1 MDRFP
6 YSIEDREDQIAQL
19 IDARIHAIKHDIRV
33 NRASTVAAVLERLD
47 LGDSEEIAAE
57 VLHLAVVGH
66 SAAVG
71 VDNAAAVEAAI
82 YFEAEAL
89 AERDVADME
98 RRREESAREN
108 RIEQRV
114 WNHFFSREVTA

>member
-6 YSIEDREDQIAQL
+6 RTAEDREDQVCQL

-47 LGDSEEIAAE
+47 LGDFEGDARE
-57 VLHLAVVGH
+57 VLRQAVVGH

-71 VDNAAAVEAAI
+71 VDHAAAVEAAI

-98 RRREESAREN
+98 RRRAQSAQDA

-114 WNHFFSREVTA
+114 WNHFFAQHVPA

>member
-6 YSIEDREDQIAQL
+6 YSIEDREDQLAQL
-19 IDARIHAIKHDIRV
+19 IDARIHAIKHDIRA
-33 NRASTVAAVLERLD
+33 NRASTVTAVLDRLD
-47 LGDSEEIAAE
+47 LGAFEGDAAE
-57 VLHLAVVGH
+57 VLRLAVVGH

-71 VDNAAAVEAAI
+71 VDHAAAVESAI

-98 RRREESAREN
+98 RRREQAAQDA

-114 WNHFFSREVTA
+114 WNHFFAHELA

>member
-6 YSIEDREDQIAQL
+6 HDADAREQQLQRL
-19 IDARIHAIKHDIRV
+19 IDARIHAIKHDIRA
-33 NRASTVAAVLERLD
+33 NRASTVAAVLDRLNLSD
-47 LGDSEEIAAE
+47 FEGDAAD
-57 VLHLAVVGH
+57 VLCQAVIGH
-66 SAAVG
+66 SVAVG
-71 VDNAAAVEAAI
+71 VDHAAAVESAI

-98 RRREESAREN
+98 RRRAESERDN

-114 WNHFFSREVTA
+114 WNHFFSREPA

>member
-6 YSIEDREDQIAQL
+6 YAAEDREDQIAQL
-19 IDARIHAIKHDIRV
+19 IDARIHAIKHDIRANHV
-33 NRASTVAAVLERLD
+33 STVAAVLERLD
-47 LGDSEEIAAE
+47 LGDFEGDARE
-57 VLHLAVVGH
+57 VLHAAVVGH

-71 VDNAAAVEAAI
+71 VAHAAAVEAAI

-98 RRREESAREN
+98 QRRAEAAQQA

-114 WNHFFSREVTA
+114 WDRHFSRHVAA

>member
-6 YSIEDREDQIAQL
+6 YSIEDREDQLSQL

-47 LGDSEEIAAE
+47 LGDSEEVAAE

-89 AERDVADME
+89 AERDIADME
-98 RRREESAREN
+98 RCRAESAREN

-114 WNHFFSREVTA
+114 WNHFFAREPA

>member
-6 YSIEDREDQIAQL
+6 YDAEAREDKVCQL
-19 IDARIHAIKHDIRV
+19 IDARIHAIKNDIRV
-33 NRASTVAAVLERLD
+33 DRASTVEAVLERLD
-47 LGDSEEIAAE
+47 LGDFEGDACDILRA
-57 VLHLAVVGH
+57 AVVGH

-89 AERDVADME
+89 AQEDVADME
-98 RRREESAREN
+98 RRRTEEAQHA
-108 RIEQRV
+108 RIERMA
-114 WNHFFSREVTA
+114 WDREIGVLL

>member
-6 YSIEDREDQIAQL
+6 YSIEDREDQLAQL

-33 NRASTVAAVLERLD
+33 NRASIVAAVLERLD
-47 LGDSEEIAAE
+47 LGDSEEVASE

-71 VDNAAAVEAAI
+71 VDAAAAVEAAI

-98 RRREESAREN
+98 RRRAESARDN

-114 WNHFFSREVTA
+114 WNHFFSREPA

>member
-6 YSIEDREDQIAQL
+6 YAAEDREDQIAQL
-19 IDARIHAIKHDIRV
+19 IDARIHAIKHDIRA
-33 NRASTVAAVLERLD
+33 NRVSTVAAVLERLD
-47 LGDSEEIAAE
+47 LGDFEGDAGA
-57 VLHLAVVGH
+57 VLHAAVVGH

-71 VDNAAAVEAAI
+71 VDHAAAVEAAI

-98 RRREESAREN
+98 RRRTQSAQDA

-114 WNHFFSREVTA
+114 WNHFFAREVAA

>member
-6 YSIEDREDQIAQL
+6 YSVEDREDQLAQL
-19 IDARIHAIKHDIRV
+19 IDARIHAIKQDIRV

-47 LGDSEEIAAE
+47 LGDSEEVAAE
-57 VLHLAVVGH
+57 VLHLAVVGN

-71 VDNAAAVEAAI
+71 VDNAAAVESAI

-98 RRREESAREN
+98 RRRLESARDN

-114 WNHFFSREVTA
+114 WNHFFASRVPA

>member
-6 YSIEDREDQIAQL
+6 YSIEDREDQLAQL
-19 IDARIHAIKHDIRV
+19 IDARIHAIKHDIRANRA
-33 NRASTVAAVLERLD
+33 NRASTIAAVLERLD
-47 LGDSEEIAAE
+47 LGDFEGDAAE
-57 VLHLAVVGH
+57 VLRLAVVGH

-71 VDNAAAVEAAI
+71 VDHAAAVEAAI

-98 RRREESAREN
+98 RRRVEESVSARAE
-108 RIEQRV
+108 RWLWARGV
-114 WNHFFSREVTA
+114 LA

>member
-6 YSIEDREDQIAQL
+6 YTAEDREDQVCEL
-19 IDARIHAIKHDIRV
+19 IDARIHAIKHDIRA

-47 LGDSEEIAAE
+47 LGDFEGDAAE
-57 VLHLAVVGH
+57 VLRQAVIGH

-71 VDNAAAVEAAI
+71 VDHAAAVEAAI

-98 RRREESAREN
+98 RRRQESARES

-114 WNHFFSREVTA
+114 WNHFFAREPA

>member
-6 YSIEDREDQIAQL
+6 YPAEDREDQVCQL

-33 NRASTVAAVLERLD
+33 NRVSTVEAVLDRLD
-47 LGDSEEIAAE
+47 MDKIEGDARD
-57 VLHLAVVGH
+57 VLRLAVVSH
-66 SAAVG
+66 SRAVG
-71 VDNAAAVEAAI
+71 VDAAAAVEAAI

-98 RRREESAREN
+98 RRRVESERDS
-108 RIEQRV
+108 RIERRV
-114 WNHFFSREVTA
+114 WDHFFAPSFA

>member
-6 YSIEDREDQIAQL
+6 YTAEDREDQVCQL
-19 IDARIHAIKHDIRV
+19 IDARIHAIKHDIRA
-33 NRASTVAAVLERLD
+33 NRVSTVEAVLERLD
-47 LGDSEEIAAE
+47 LGAFEGDARE
-57 VLHLAVVGH
+57 VLRQAVVGH

-71 VDNAAAVEAAI
+71 VDHAAAVEAAI

-98 RRREESAREN
+98 RRRAQSAQDA

-114 WNHFFSREVTA
+114 WNHFFAQHVPA

>member
-6 YSIEDREDQIAQL
+6 YTAEDREDQVCQL
-19 IDARIHAIKHDIRV
+19 IDARIHAIKHDIRA

-47 LGDSEEIAAE
+47 LGDSEEVAAE

-98 RRREESAREN
+98 RRRVESEREN

-114 WNHFFSREVTA
+114 WNHFFAREPA

>member
-6 YSIEDREDQIAQL
+6 YTAEDREDQVCQL
-19 IDARIHAIKHDIRV
+19 IDARIHAIKHDIRA
-33 NRASTVAAVLERLD
+33 NRVSTVAAVLDRLD
-47 LGDSEEIAAE
+47 LGDFEGDARE
-57 VLHLAVVGH
+57 VLRQAVVGH

-71 VDNAAAVEAAI
+71 VDHAAAVEAAI

-98 RRREESAREN
+98 RRRAQSAQDA

-114 WNHFFSREVTA
+114 WNHFFATHVPV

>member
-6 YSIEDREDQIAQL
+6 YTAEDREDQVCQL
-19 IDARIHAIKHDIRV
+19 IDARIHAIKHDIRA

-47 LGDSEEIAAE
+47 LGSFDGDAGA
-57 VLHLAVVGH
+57 VLHAAVVGH

-71 VDNAAAVEAAI
+71 VDHAAAVEAAI

-89 AERDVADME
+89 AESDVADME
-98 RRREESAREN
+98 RRREQSAQDA

-114 WNHFFSREVTA
+114 WNHFFAREVAA

>member
-6 YSIEDREDQIAQL
+6 YDAEARENRVIEL
-19 IDARIHAIKHDIRV
+19 IDARIHAIRHDIRV
-33 NRASTVAAVLERLD
+33 NRASTVAAVVDRLD
-47 LGDSEEIAAE
+47 LGNFEGDARDILRA
-57 VLHLAVVGH
+57 AVVGH

-71 VDNAAAVEAAI
+71 VDHAAAVEAAI

-89 AERDVADME
+89 AERDIADME
-98 RRREESAREN
+98 RRRAESAREN

-114 WNHFFSREVTA
+114 WNHFFARSAA

>member
-6 YSIEDREDQIAQL
+6 YAAEDREDQISQL
-19 IDARIHAIKHDIRV
+19 IDARTHAIKHDVRV
-33 NRASTVAAVLERLD
+33 NRASTIEAVLERLD
-47 LGDSEEIAAE
+47 LGDFDGDARDI
-57 VLHLAVVGH
+57 LHAAVVGH

-71 VDNAAAVEAAI
+71 VDHAAAVEAAI

-98 RRREESAREN
+98 RRHAESARDN

-114 WNHFFSREVTA
+114 WNHFFAHEPA

>member
-6 YSIEDREDQIAQL
+6 YTAEDREDQICQL
-19 IDARIHAIKHDIRV
+19 IDARIHAIKHDIRA
-33 NRASTVAAVLERLD
+33 NRVSTVEAVLDRLD
-47 LGDSEEIAAE
+47 LGDFEGDARE
-57 VLHLAVVGH
+57 VLRQAVVGH

-71 VDNAAAVEAAI
+71 VDHAAAVEAAI

-98 RRREESAREN
+98 RRRADAARDN

-114 WNHFFSREVTA
+114 WNHFFARHALA

>member
-6 YSIEDREDQIAQL
+6 YSVEDREDQIAQL

-47 LGDSEEIAAE
+47 LGDSEEVAAE

-71 VDNAAAVEAAI
+71 VDNAAAVESAI

-98 RRREESAREN
+98 RRREESARDN

-114 WNHFFSREVTA
+114 WNHFFAREPA

>member
-6 YSIEDREDQIAQL
+6 YSTEDREEQVCQL
-19 IDARIHAIKHDIRV
+19 IDARIHAIKHDIRA

-47 LGDSEEIAAE
+47 LGDFEGDAGDILRA
-57 VLHLAVVGH
+57 AVVGH

-71 VDNAAAVEAAI
+71 VDHAAAVEAAI

-89 AERDVADME
+89 AERDVSDME
-98 RRREESAREN
+98 RNRVDSARDS

-114 WNHFFSREVTA
+114 WNHFFAHEPA

>member
-47 LGDSEEIAAE
+47 LGDSEEVAAE

-89 AERDVADME
+89 AEKDVADME
-98 RRREESAREN
+98 RRRVESERDN

-114 WNHFFSREVTA
+114 WNHFFSREPA

>member
-19 IDARIHAIKHDIRV
+19 IDARIHAIKHDIRE

-47 LGDSEEIAAE
+47 LGDFDGDAAD
-57 VLHLAVVGH
+57 VLRAAVVGH

-71 VDNAAAVEAAI
+71 VDHAAAVEAAI

-89 AERDVADME
+89 AEKDVADME
-98 RRREESAREN
+98 RRRAESEREN
-108 RIEQRV
+108 RIDLRV
-114 WNHFFSREVTA
+114 WNHFFSREPA

>member
-19 IDARIHAIKHDIRV
+19 IDARIHAIKHEIRV

-47 LGDSEEIAAE
+47 LGDFDGDAGD

-71 VDNAAAVEAAI
+71 VDHAAAVESAI

-98 RRREESAREN
+98 RRRVEESVSARAE
-108 RIEQRV
+108 RWLWARGV
-114 WNHFFSREVTA
+114 LA

>member
-6 YSIEDREDQIAQL
+6 YDAEAREEKVCEL
-19 IDARIHAIKHDIRV
+19 IDARIHAIKNDIRV

-47 LGDSEEIAAE
+47 LGKFEGDARE

-71 VDNAAAVEAAI
+71 VDHAAAVEAAI

-98 RRREESAREN
+98 RRRPEESTAARAE
-108 RIEQRV
+108 RWLWARGV
-114 WNHFFSREVTA
+114 LA

>member
-6 YSIEDREDQIAQL
+6 YDAEAREDQVCQL
-19 IDARIHAIKHDIRV
+19 IDARIHAIKNDIRA

-47 LGDSEEIAAE
+47 LGAFEGDACD
-57 VLHLAVVGH
+57 VLRQAVVGH

-71 VDNAAAVEAAI
+71 VDHASAVEAAI

-89 AERDVADME
+89 AERDVADLE
-98 RRREESAREN
+98 RRRADSQRER

-114 WNHFFSREVTA
+114 FERFFAHHLQA

>member
-1 MDRFP
+1 MSRFP
-6 YSIEDREDQIAQL
+6 YTAEDREDQICQL
-19 IDARIHAIKHDIRV
+19 IDARIHAIKHDIRA
-33 NRASTVAAVLERLD
+33 NRVSTVEAVLDRLD
-47 LGDSEEIAAE
+47 LGDFEGDARE
-57 VLHLAVVGH
+57 VLRQAVVGH

-71 VDNAAAVEAAI
+71 VTHAAAVEAAI

-98 RRREESAREN
+98 RRRADAARDN

-114 WNHFFSREVTA
+114 WNHFFARHALA